1 MTKGGLI
8 KTIQKNIPFKKLSTT
23 FISLAILFILS
34 IVLYF
39 IFNKYIV
46 EGNQNMKAKPNIKE
60 NMTDPLAGLNSAIKG
75 INNGTANND
84 SSKNVSG
91 KKAVSN
97 ETNNN

>member
-1 MTKGGLI
+1 MAKGGLI

-46 EGNQNMKAKPNIKE
+46 EGNENMKAKPKE
-60 NMTDPLAGLNSAIKG
+60 NITDPLAGLNNAING
-75 INNGTANND
+75 IKND
-84 SSKNVSG
+84 SAKNESG

>member
-1 MTKGGLI
+1 MAKGGLI

-46 EGNQNMKAKPNIKE
+46 EGNQNM
-60 NMTDPLAGLNSAIKG
+60 TDPLAGLNNAINGIKNDSAK
-75 INNGTANND
+75 ND
-84 SSKNVSG
+84 SSKNESG